1 MPNFPNLNNLPNLQ
15 NILGKG
21 PSNAGDGEN
30 NPANEDQETNK
41 AEILTQNQEQDEK
54 KEYLTNEVP
63 SEAAEKPNEEH
74 KSGLGSLEIDPQKA
88 LDQAKELGNNIGNML
103 FSFGNASTSVLKTA
117 SSNVLKTATHL
128 KDVIEKNSI
137 IGDFSKE
144 NEKFVSEKKQQ
155 QLREHSAI
163 APWIGFNQESKLK
176 EEILELSSVSSY
188 IRILIL

>member
-1 MPNFPNLNNLPNLQ
+1 V
-15 NILGKG
+15 
-21 PSNAGDGEN
+21 
-30 NPANEDQETNK
+30 NEDQAVNK
-41 AEILTQNQEQDEK
+41 TENLSQIQEQEEMQENK
-54 KEYLTNEVP
+54 LTNEVP
-63 SEAAEKPNEEH
+63 SEAAEKPSEEH

-103 FSFGNASTSVLKTA
+103 FSFGNASSSVLKNA

-163 APWIGFNQESKLK
+163 APWVGFNQEGKLK
-176 EEILELSSVSSY
+176 EEILELSSVS
-188 IRILIL
+188 LLVGKPLVLKK